1 MKKYNVKFSEYVP
14 KPGKCVKAIVRE
26 TDMDGTT
33 KEKTLYTRSSFI
45 YNENKIV
52 SVQEISIEEYNEW
65 ISRPD
70 IGYSGIGL

>member
-1 MKKYNVKFSEYVP
+1 MKKYNVKFMEYVP
-14 KPGKCVKAIVRE
+14 KPGKCVKAIVQD
-26 TDMDGTT
+26 TDSEGKVIE
-33 KEKTLYTRSSFI
+33 KELYSRTSFI
-45 YNENKIV
+45 YNESKIV